1 LVRSADC
8 LPASRKSPIMP
19 SAWRAAASLGRRSCA
34 VQKVRLGQGRGLV
47 LGATVPRACAASLQC
62 SSAFSTQAVLPWDQR
77 PKMVILGVGWAAV
90 NIIRNLDERALKRY
104 NILVCSPTNH
114 WVNTPLLPSVTVGTL
129 GPRAIAE
136 PIRRV
141 IAKHRRRVP
150 DSWINFNEVEATN
163 VDTKKKR
170 LLVKTRGHE
179 GRVGVRT
186 VVTSMTSATI
196 EMERWIDYDVLVCAV
211 GATTNTFGTPG
222 ALEYCTFLKTIQDAM
237 KIRTTLLDC
246 FETAA
251 NEGTPEKEIDR
262 LLSFVIVGAGPTGVE
277 IAAEI
282 RDFAKEDIMTHYSGF
297 KDREIK
303 ITVVEMGDAMLGT
316 YDKIIQGVCQKRFAK
331 LDIKFLSKHQVKKVN
346 ATSVEVLDLEAKE
359 MKELPFGMC
368 VWASGVR
375 PATVSLDIAKDVQ
388 GTRILQVDGNLRV
401 RGAEGSMF
409 GLGDCAK
416 ITMPSMRAS
425 AQSLF
430 DKADTNKDG
439 VLSLKEFETMM
450 EQARKDFPHLEAY
463 LGEASKASIA
473 AKYKRAK
480 SSIEGISPEDFE
492 AALALV
498 DREMK
503 VLPPTAQVAQQQ
515 GEYLAKIINSVPFEE
530 LGHTSGFEP
539 VFEYDH
545 QGSLAYIGGEHAAI
559 ESPILGVQSGLLVY
573 VMWKGIYFGRSVSM
587 KMRIGLMF
595 DWAKS
600 WFLGRDTSRL

>member
-1 LVRSADC
+1 
-8 LPASRKSPIMP
+8 MP
-19 SAWRAAASLGRRSCA
+19 R
-34 VQKVRLGQGRGLV
+34 
-47 LGATVPRACAASLQC
+47 TCAASLQC
-62 SSAFSTQAVLPWDQR
+62 SSAFRGAATQVDTWEGR

-141 IAKHRRRVP
+141 ISKHRRRVP
-150 DSWINFNEVEATN
+150 DSWIKFNEVEATN
-163 VDTKKKR
+163 VDTKQKKI
-170 LLVKTRGHE
+170 LVKTRGHE
-179 GRVGVRT
+179 GRVGVRS

-196 EMERWIDYDVLVCAV
+196 ESERWIDYDVLICAV

-251 NEGTPEKEIDR
+251 VGSVPEAEIDR
-262 LLSFVIVGAGPTGVE
+262 LLSFVVVGAGPTGVE

-282 RDFAKEDIMTHYSGF
+282 RDFAKEDIAANYSGF
-297 KDREIK
+297 MNRKIK
-303 ITVVEMGDAMLGT
+303 ITVVEMGESMLGT
-316 YDKIIQGVCQKRFAK
+316 YDKIIQRTCQERFAK
-331 LDIKFLSKHQVKKVN
+331 LDIDFLSKHQVKKVN

-359 MKELPFGMC
+359 MKTLPFGMC

-375 PATVSLDIAKDVQ
+375 PSTVSLDIAKEVQ
-388 GTRILQVDGNLRV
+388 GTRILEVDGNLRV
-401 RGAEGSMF
+401 RGAEGSIF
-409 GLGDCAK
+409 ALGDCAK

-430 DKADTNKDG
+430 DKADINKDG
-439 VLSLKEFETMM
+439 ILSLKEFEMMM

-473 AKYKRAK
+473 AMYKRSAAGG
-480 SSIEGISPEDFE
+480 GISPEDFG
-492 AALALV
+492 AALSLV

-515 GEYLAKIINSVPFEE
+515 GEYLAKIINSVQYED
-530 LGHTSGFEP
+530 LAHTSGFEP
-539 VFEYDH
+539 AFEYNH

-559 ESPILGVQSGLLVY
+559 ESPLFGVKSGLLTY
-573 VMWKGIYFGRSVSM
+573 VLWKGIYFGRSVSM
-587 KMRIGLMF
+587 KMRLSLMF